1 MPESRSSRMPAEKR
15 RAQLLDSASKVFA
28 TRGYNG
34 ATTAELARAAGITEP
49 IIYRHFKGK
58 KEMFIALVERTGQ
71 QTIRDWEESLREYK
85 EPAERIARLIIA
97 NPMVA
102 SRGRTPYR
110 VIVQAM
116 MEVEDADIR
125 DAIQQHI
132 ARLHG
137 FLSAEVQRAQ
147 DSGQVSKRFSP
158 EITGWAL
165 IHLGM
170 GYGIL
175 NALKMP
181 GHGADKTGGHIV
193 DVIGTL
199 MLADR
204 YRRPAEA

>member
-1 MPESRSSRMPAEKR
+1 MPESRSSRLPADKR

-34 ATTAELARAAGITEP
+34 ATTAELAKAAGISEP
-49 IIYRHFKGK
+49 IIYRHFMGK

-71 QTIRDWEESLREYK
+71 QTIRDWEESLKDFK
-85 EPAERIARLIIA
+85 EPAERIARLIVA

-102 SRGRTPYR
+102 SRGRTTYR
-110 VIVQAM
+110 VLVQAM

-125 DAIQQHI
+125 DAIQQHM
-132 ARLHG
+132 ARLHA
-137 FLSAEVQRAQ
+137 FITSEVHKAQ
-147 DSGQVSKRFSP
+147 ESGQVSKRFSP

-181 GHGADKTGGHIV
+181 GHGVDKAGGHIV

-204 YRRPAEA
+204 YRRPPEA

>member
-1 MPESRSSRMPAEKR
+1 MASAGSSRLPAEKR
-15 RAQLLDSASKVFA
+15 KAQLLDCAAKVFA
-28 TRGYNG
+28 ARGYNG
-34 ATTAELARAAGITEP
+34 ATTAELAKAAGITEP

-58 KEMFIALVERTGQ
+58 KEMFIALVERSGE
-71 QTIRDWEESLREYK
+71 QTIRDWEDSLREFK
-85 EPAERIARLIIA
+85 DPAERIARLIIA

-116 MEVEDADIR
+116 MEVEDPDIR
-125 DAIQQHI
+125 DAIQRHI
-132 ARLHG
+132 GKLHG
-137 FLSAEVQRAQ
+137 FLSAEVRRAQ
-147 DSGQVSKRFSP
+147 DSGQISKRFSP

-181 GHGADKTGGHIV
+181 GHGVDKAGGHIV

-199 MLADR
+199 MLAER
-204 YRRPAEA
+204 YKRSAEA